1 MAYQHSQLARECS
14 AVTTPSARLVLM
26 VLASAMDTKTHL
38 CFWTYG
44 CLLHYTKLSR
54 STLAKALAEIEQAG
68 IIVRR
73 HRMNR
78 SNVYIWK
85 PGVAEALRDQY
96 KPRKESSQPLTVNV
110 DGEELDADIYME
122 QVSVHAAKTREECEI
137 PRTYYRG
144 EVFEVEGEI

>member
-26 VLASAMDTKTHL
+26 VLASAMDIKTHQ

-68 IIVRR
+68 IITRR
-73 HRMNR
+73 QRMNR
-78 SNVYIWK
+78 SNIYIWK
-85 PGVAEALRDQY
+85 PDVAEALREQY
-96 KPRKESSQPLTVNV
+96 KSRKESSELLTVNV
-110 DGEELDADIYME
+110 DGEEMDADVYME
-122 QVSVHAAKTREECEI
+122 QVSARVAKTLEECKI
-137 PRTYYRG
+137 PTTYYRG
-144 EVFEVEGEI
+144 EVFEIDEEI